1 MDTQS
6 TMPWVGIGSQSSPEP
21 KERQVLLLADLLQ
34 LDKDELGQALFFP
47 TDKWHLGPGAA
58 SFREYI
64 LNDLVD
70 DFAEPMVDTADGRNV
85 EALMQVYNITVE
97 LVREAKKAAAVQDE
111 FLSKGYAS
119 VKSTAEKS
127 VQKVLQAAA
136 AEADKEKAQRKQVM
150 AERWLSREMEALNL
164 RRDTVTVQAAKAASY
179 AAAKVHA
186 LIGHLRTTGMLSQV
200 FFESMES
207 WQEMDS
213 TVSLAQHV
221 KHAELPVSGENIPE
235 TIPEVEET
243 LQEQPF
249 PEGNDGQRADDVM
262 SPPQQS
268 NGQPAEAVAQVNGQ
282 PADSVQNP
290 PQQGNGS
297 QQPPQQ
303 GNGQPAEAL
312 QNPPQQG
319 KVQPAEAVQNPPQQG
334 NGQPAEALQN
344 PPQQGNGQPAD
355 SVQNPPQ
362 QGNGSQQPPQ
372 QGNGQPAEA
381 LQNPPQQGKVQPAEA
396 VQNPPQQGNGQPA
409 EALQNPPQ
417 QGNGQPADSVQNPPQ
432 QGNGSQQPPQQGNG
446 QPAEA
451 LQNPPQQG
459 NGQPA
464 DSVQNP
470 PQQGNGS
477 QQPPQ
482 QGNGQPAEALQNPP
496 QQGNGQPAEAL
507 QNPPQQGNGSQQ
519 PPQQGNGQP
528 AEALQNPPQQGNGQ
542 PADSVQ
548 NPPQQGNGSQQPPQ
562 QGNGQPA
569 EAVQNPPQQG
579 NVQPKAVQNPPQQ
592 GNGSQQPP
600 QQGKG
605 NGQPAENPP
614 QQGNQQQA
622 DAVQSQSNSAG
633 AVQVQCSV
641 VWIVVNVAS
650 FGVPTQAIDCDEID
664 DDELVSQLAMLAMK
678 QEPEDQSFTKVEA
691 KSPDRNGG
699 SSIGAAGAVDLCSD
713 DPYLDAVDLGSG
725 DPSLDAGVQA
735 KAAVDSA
742 LRRLATGD
750 IEVQK
755 QIEKQPAP
763 AVNQQQIAASE
774 LDGEELDEQDDEEVW
789 TSSSLAQNSSSTERS
804 KLAGGRSYKMFK
816 DIVKEHGQTDAE
828 GLREDKKEKQSTLGD
843 FQPGVPFWYP
853 HPAHELFLCFDGATL
868 STLNENSVH
877 TEESVAVN
885 LDSGLTRDL
894 RSGLQPT
901 VSDPTGC
908 GRSLQPALSSDSLG
922 GTPGGKG
929 KGKTKTNPKGNTEPN
944 KAKKAPNYAGKAN
957 GKVKLGRT
965 TLTDAKYWIRTIHDD
980 QKIPDPSKRKVSGDL
995 AKGYISQIHLYQSPM
1010 EKATEA
1016 LDWKLVE
1023 GVKDEAT
1030 LAPLVTTLDT
1040 AVENYGNAIR
1050 PIKALFVAQLHN
1062 CLRPW
1067 FSFDS
1072 H

>member
-470 PQQGNGS
+470 PQQGTGS

-542 PADSVQ
+542 PAESVQ

-633 AVQVQCSV
+633 AVQ
-641 VWIVVNVAS
+641 
-650 FGVPTQAIDCDEID
+650 VPTQAIDCDEID

-789 TSSSLAQNSSSTERS
+789 TSSSLVQNSSSTERS

-885 LDSGLTRDL
+885 LDSGPVCSRLSRIPPDVEGPC
-894 RSGLQPT
+894 SQHSAPI
-901 VSDPTGC
+901 
-908 GRSLQPALSSDSLG
+908 ALVEH
-922 GTPGGKG
+922 P
-929 KGKTKTNPKGNTEPN
+929 
-944 KAKKAPNYAGKAN
+944 APNYAGKAN